1 MIYIMKKNI
10 KFYMKDLNMDDLKEW
25 SKIVIMIDMD

>member
-10 KFYMKDLNMDDLKEW
+10 KFYMKDLNMEDWKEW
-25 SKIVIMIDMD
+25 SGIVIMIDMD